1 MNEADDDLKT
11 LLDEVSKVENKET
24 NEKVEEPEEPVIDI
38 LNLPPR
44 TDVHKSNT
52 KSIKL
57 KFKSPI
63 VRFITV
69 LLIIAIIVFLEYY
82 YLVDDIFIFLII
94 LYLCF
99 MLNIFVK

>member
-24 NEKVEEPEEPVIDI
+24 DEEVEEPEEPEEPVIDI

-69 LLIIAIIVFLEYY
+69 LLIIAIIVFLAYY
-82 YLVDDIFIFLII
+82 YLAYDIFIFLTN
-94 LYLCF
+94 LT
-99 MLNIFVK
+99 

>member
-24 NEKVEEPEEPVIDI
+24 NEKVEEPEEPEEPVIDI

-57 KFKSPI
+57 KFKSQI

-69 LLIIAIIVFLEYY
+69 LLIIAIIVYLEYY
-82 YLVDDIFIFLII
+82 YLGDDIFIFLTN
-94 LYLCF
+94 
-99 MLNIFVK
+99 LN

>member
-1 MNEADDDLKT
+1 MIKMNEANDDLKT

-24 NEKVEEPEEPVIDI
+24 NEKIEEPEEPVIDI

-57 KFKSPI
+57 KFKSQKVI
-63 VRFITV
+63 FITV
-69 LLIIAIIVFLEYY
+69 LLIIAIIVYLEYY
-82 YLVDDIFIFLII
+82 YLGDDIFIFLTN
-94 LYLCF
+94 
-99 MLNIFVK
+99 LN